1 MTMWN
6 NCSLQKFE
14 VFQREANL
22 WCVTVFRSKSSGK
35 EILEGDTR
43 LTQLDATW
51 LPGFKVADAGI
62 LHGYPVSV
70 GFLDILNHLTIV
82 ALFNGSAWKWQSPK
96 RRNSQCFKATRTWI
110 RGSTAR
116 DSDPPQLFFFQ
127 NWLKEAQR

>member
-35 EILEGDTR
+35 EILEGDTP
-43 LTQLDATW
+43 LTQLDTTW
-51 LPGFKVADAGI
+51 LPGFKVADDAGI

-70 GFLDILNHLTIV
+70 GFLDDILMIY
-82 ALFNGSAWKWQSPK
+82 
-96 RRNSQCFKATRTWI
+96 
-110 RGSTAR
+110 
-116 DSDPPQLFFFQ
+116 
-127 NWLKEAQR
+127 